1 MAAPEPTFRNSTWI
15 DHYDRL
21 LKASGLDREAVL
33 AGALPRDRNRRHA
46 CLSLAQCLRQPSLLV
61 DQVYRDY
68 PDARTPKALTAR
80 LSVLQ
85 QDLALSVIAPL
96 TLRLFLDRQAAT
108 PDPERIC
115 LASLACTGSPG
126 SPEASASMR
135 WYQEPGGTTVDETAF
150 IRSLGQQTRDWYPV
164 FRHSLNVSPGA
175 YWSSVGLGLSAPFS
189 AVWNRAAPEALCELA
204 QHWLE
209 AFDNSA
215 RQFINWIPAVFAG
228 QTTAVPQRKG
238 CCLKYLLPE
247 GGYCGTC
254 GIYRKERLTALRH
267 QQPQPERWQPGR

>member
-1 MAAPEPTFRNSTWI
+1 MAASETTPQELTWI

-21 LKASGLDREAVL
+21 LRASGLDRKSVL
-33 AGALPRDRNRRHA
+33 SGALQCEQGQRPA
-46 CLSLAQCLRQPSLLV
+46 CLSLAQCLGQPSLLV
-61 DQVYRDY
+61 DQVCQDY
-68 PDARTPKALTAR
+68 PDARTPEALTAR

-96 TLRLFLDRQAAT
+96 TLRLFLHGQAAT

-115 LASLACTGSPG
+115 LAALACPG
-126 SPEASASMR
+126 SPTSPDVSASMR
-135 WYQEPGGTTVDETAF
+135 WYQQPGGTAVDEAAF
-150 IRSLGQQTRDWYPV
+150 ISSLGQQTRDWYPV
-164 FRHSLNVSPGA
+164 FRHSLSVSPGA

-189 AVWNRAAPEALCELA
+189 AVWNRATPEALCELA
-204 QHWLE
+204 QHWLA

-215 RQFINWIPAVFAG
+215 RQFINWIPAVFGG

-254 GIYRKERLTALRH
+254 GIYRKERLSALRH